1 MTGRVMIVTGASSG
15 LGYEVAKYLAEGGN
29 DIIVACRSSEN
40 GDEAVTRIKQLFP
53 NSLVQYMQ
61 VLCLINFIMSNCTEF
76 SYSL

>member
-29 DIIVACRSSEN
+29 DVILACRNSED
-40 GDEAVTRIKQLFP
+40 GDEAVTRIKLLFP

-61 VLCLINFIMSNCTEF
+61 VLCLIEFI
-76 SYSL
+76 